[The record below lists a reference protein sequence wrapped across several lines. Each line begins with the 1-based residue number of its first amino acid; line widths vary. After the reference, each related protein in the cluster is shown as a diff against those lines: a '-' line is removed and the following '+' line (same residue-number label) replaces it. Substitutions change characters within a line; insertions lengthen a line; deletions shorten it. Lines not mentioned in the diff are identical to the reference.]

1 MPSSKRHHHDLSWP
15 KLQGGMHRVACH
27 FCDTLQDAP
36 HLREG
41 DGAFCIR
48 CGKML
53 YRNQPRSLAH
63 ASAFSFSALVLMGIT
78 HTFPFLTFSSSGIV
92 TQLTLWK
99 ASRVLAEEN
108 RPLLSVAVI
117 FFTMVAPAVLMGGM
131 LYVTWPLRH
140 GHALPGATIVTRWYQ
155 RIEPWSMMEVFL
167 LGLIVSL
174 LKLRDMADVDY
185 GIGLWALGALVLCM
199 AAALGGIDRMEL
211 WDRLEIVEHHQ
222 ARHLEGKIHG

>member
-1 MPSSKRHHHDLSWP
+1 MMTR
-15 KLQGGMHRVACH
+15 
-27 FCDTLQDAP
+27 
-36 HLREG
+36 
-41 DGAFCIR
+41 
-48 CGKML
+48 
-53 YRNQPRSLAH
+53 
-63 ASAFSFSALVLMGIT
+63 
-78 HTFPFLTFSSSGIV
+78 
-92 TQLTLWK
+92 LTLWE
-99 ASRVLAEEN
+99 ASRVLAQED

-140 GHALPGATIVTRWYQ
+140 GHAFPGAAMVTRWYQ

-185 GIGLWALGALVLCM
+185 GIGLWALGGLVLCM

-222 ARHLEGKIHG
+222 ELDREAKTHG